1 MQSMANKRMD
11 EDKLRQKCLA
21 GDHAAAEEFVRRYSD
36 LVYRTVQYTLLNRNM
51 PFVPEDISDLHNTIF
66 LEFFEK
72 DCKKLAQFEG
82 RNGCRLA
89 TWVRLVAMRIVL
101 NHLRKRGVDSI
112 SGRRQMVGA
121 DYIRELQ
128 AENREALEVLEQA
141 EQVALL
147 ESCIRQLPAK
157 YRLFFKLHC
166 ECELSAPEIAQAMQI
181 SIDNVYTVKHRGI
194 KKLQEILTRRV
205 NISEVHER

>member
-1 MQSMANKRMD
+1 MVTKRVD

-21 GDHAAAEEFVRRYSD
+21 GDRAAAEEFVRRYSD
-36 LVYRTVQYTLLNRNM
+36 LVYRTVQYTLLNRNT

-66 LEFFEK
+66 LEFF
-72 DCKKLAQFEG
+72 DNGCKKLGQFEG

-112 SGRRQMVGA
+112 SGRRQLVGA

-128 AENREALEVLEQA
+128 AESRETLELLEQA
-141 EQVALL
+141 EQAALL
-147 ESCIRQLPAK
+147 ENCIRQLPAK

-166 ECELSAPEIAQAMQI
+166 ECELSAQEIAQAMQI

-194 KKLQEILTRRV
+194 KKLQEIITRRV
-205 NISEVHER
+205 NISEVQER